1 MYAIDRITRFITGAI
16 FAAFVTAA
24 VGMSAAQAQQTQ
36 IPTVSAFLANPG
48 QLLQQNPNGGSLLA
62 SGVQQLALADPSTFK
77 ILIGLVANAND
88 LQKAA
93 IAQGL
98 AQAAKIEVLTNQA
111 LAADWQQQIAAIT
124 DPTFK
129 TAALNAFGDVQLG
142 AVGGAAGGGV
152 WGLGGGVGGAGGG
165 GAAPIG
171 QGGSAVATNSFNFT
185 GGASGGGSFSSTSST
200 SSTSVS
206 SF

>member
-1 MYAIDRITRFITGAI
+1 
-16 FAAFVTAA
+16 
-24 VGMSAAQAQQTQ
+24 MSAAQAQQTQ

-142 AVGGAAGGGV
+142 AVGGAAGAGS
-152 WGLGGGVGGAGGG
+152 GLGGPGGGAGGG

-185 GGASGGGSFSSTSST
+185 GGVSGGGSFSSTSST
-200 SSTSVS
+200 SVS